1 MRSIRIL
8 GFYFRSHPHRLPDA
22 LQASSGTE
30 GHSLARKFALAFFI
44 CMAGSSNSYG
54 QSRTADPDL
63 TRLLRQ
69 NDELLLNA
77 IHRGDREIWDRL
89 TTSDFMYVEEGDVSR
104 KREFLR
110 ALKEDGL
117 TPLII
122 RDYEVQ
128 VIGDTAQVFHRD
140 DVPQRPGS
148 PSTKNA
154 HLLMT
159 ETWQHVDGTWR
170 LRIVHT
176 DRIRIDPP
184 AIALSPQQMDEL
196 AGTYRSKGMTYVI
209 RHQAGQM
216 LGSTDGTHFAVLKAE
231 TRDVLFEPGNVWVR
245 KVFQRDTGGC
255 VTGFVDRSENT
266 ERAWM
271 RTTAWSRSP

>member
-1 MRSIRIL
+1 MRSIR
-8 GFYFRSHPHRLPDA
+8 RSDLCFLLHLPHKLLHA
-22 LQASSGTE
+22 LHGSRGTE
-30 GHSLARKFALAFFI
+30 RHAFAKNFAIALSI
-44 CMAGSSNSYG
+44 CLVSASNSYG
-54 QSRTADPDL
+54 QSRAADPDV

-77 IHRGDREIWDRL
+77 IHRGDRKTWDRL

-104 KREFLR
+104 KPEFLR
-110 ALKEDGL
+110 DLKEDGL
-117 TPLII
+117 APLII

-140 DVPQRPGS
+140 DVPQRPGGS
-148 PSTKNA
+148 STRNS

-159 ETWQHVDGTWR
+159 ETWQHIDGAWL

-184 AIALSPQQMDEL
+184 AISLSREQMDEL
-196 AGTYRSKGMTYVI
+196 VGTYQSRTMTYIV
-209 RHQAGQM
+209 RRQTDQM
-216 LGSTDGTHFAVLKAE
+216 LGSTDGTHFTVLKAE

-245 KVFQRDTGGC
+245 KVFQRDTQGH

-271 RTTAWSRSP
+271 RVTARG